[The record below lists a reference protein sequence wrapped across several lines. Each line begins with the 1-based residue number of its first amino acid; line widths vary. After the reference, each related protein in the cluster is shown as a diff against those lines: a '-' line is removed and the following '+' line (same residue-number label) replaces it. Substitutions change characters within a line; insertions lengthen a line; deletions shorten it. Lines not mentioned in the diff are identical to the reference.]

1 MRAKLLFLIIIVALP
16 PHPAFAGCDAD
27 TIETIS
33 EDGDLIVLQS
43 GLSYDVDLTD
53 QSTAAQWSENE
64 DVLVCDDKIINKDEN
79 GEAVGVSE
87 H

>member
-1 MRAKLLFLIIIVALP
+1 MRAKLLFLIIIVALV

-79 GEAVGVSE
+79 GEAVGVSQ